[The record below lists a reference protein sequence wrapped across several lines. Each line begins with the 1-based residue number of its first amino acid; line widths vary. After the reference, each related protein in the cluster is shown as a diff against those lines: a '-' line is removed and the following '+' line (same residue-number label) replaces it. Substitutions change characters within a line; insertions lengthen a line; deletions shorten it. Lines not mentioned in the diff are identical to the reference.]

1 MKSTSQ
7 LLRNYRETCNIPFSL
22 STYLK
27 KYYEKEVGEKL
38 LLIITSTISTKE
50 IVASNT
56 HPPLALNII
65 RPLFCKQP

>member
-38 LLIITSTISTKE
+38 LLIIINKYYKYKG
-50 IVASNT
+50 NC
-56 HPPLALNII
+56 
-65 RPLFCKQP
+65 CK